1 MKNIQVSPLSYEMV
15 LELCKK
21 RKIQNPKL
29 MVEELIKVAYNQ
41 L

>member
-1 MKNIQVSPLSYEMV
+1 MKNIQISTLSYEMV

-21 RKIQNPKL
+21 SKIKNPKL
-29 MVEELIKVAYNQ
+29 MVEELIKSAYNQ